1 MSMELLHTVI
11 GSLALIVEAIG
22 VAVVL
27 IAVVI
32 GLSPY
37 VRAFLRRQPLP
48 IFGEV
53 HARLG
58 RGLVLSLE
66 LFISADLLRLILHP
80 ALQEIVVLGVI
91 ILLRTILSLSLVYE
105 LRQSR

>member
-1 MSMELLHTVI
+1 MELLHTVI
-11 GSLALIVEAIG
+11 GLLAFVVEAIG

-27 IAVVI
+27 VAVII

-37 VRAFLRRQPLP
+37 VLTCLRRRPPP

-53 HARLG
+53 HARMG

-66 LFISADLLRLILHP
+66 LFIAADLLRLILHP
-80 ALQEIVVLGVI
+80 ALQEIAVLGVI

-105 LRQSR
+105 LRQPR